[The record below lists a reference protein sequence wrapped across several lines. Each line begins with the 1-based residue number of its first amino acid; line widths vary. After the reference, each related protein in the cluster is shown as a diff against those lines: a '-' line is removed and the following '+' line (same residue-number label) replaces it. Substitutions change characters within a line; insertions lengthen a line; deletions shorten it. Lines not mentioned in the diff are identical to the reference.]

1 MTTGNEPSNVQANEA
16 QPDQVKAEATN
27 QADKAKTD
35 EVKADIYVGVQVE
48 INEKTVDLMPR
59 TPINKVKEQG
69 LELELAKPLEIGALG
84 AAIKSIAIND
94 FKMSEDSV
102 AFLDPKATPTG
113 IGPLDN
119 LIKKVLTA
127 ELTVRALYYKQYP
140 ESDTA
145 EYFKKH
151 PQEKDKAGKSDYLF
165 AASAHCPTSP
175 EQQGDFFKFNGLFV
189 VIAKGIKE
197 ERVTQVLEESI
208 KGVQPALSAV
218 EETPALQGTTEQD

>member
-1 MTTGNEPSNVQANEA
+1 M
-16 QPDQVKAEATN
+16 
-27 QADKAKTD
+27 ADTKSQGKDSAKEK
-35 EVKADIYVGVQVE
+35 EVYVGVQIE
-48 INEKTVDLMPR
+48 INQQTVDLMPR
-59 TPINKVKEQG
+59 TPIDKTKDYG

-84 AAIKSIAIND
+84 AAIQAIATQD
-94 FKMSEDSV
+94 FKMSKESV
-102 AFLDPKATPTG
+102 AFLDPKAEAPTG

-119 LIKKVLTA
+119 LIKKVLNA

-145 EYFKKH
+145 KYFEEH
-151 PQEKDKAGKSDYLF
+151 PKEKDKAGKSDYLF
-165 AASAHCPTSP
+165 AASARCPTSP

-208 KGVQPALSAV
+208 KGVQAALPAGKEIAALSA
-218 EETPALQGTTEQD
+218 GK